1 MDRWQSHRR
10 DSAQQRRYHPRT
22 MSGESA
28 DQPRTLV
35 IVNPAS
41 AGGRTLKR
49 WPALRV
55 ALRAAGVPHDIH
67 HTTAPMDATTT
78 TRSALRAGYTR
89 VVVAGGDG
97 TLNEVV
103 NGFFT
108 PEGVALNPDAILG
121 MLPSGTGG
129 DFRRAAGL
137 PTDPTK
143 LAAILRANHTRRI
156 DAGRVTYDDPATP
169 ALQFINIADCGVGGE
184 VVARV
189 NRSGH
194 KGGGLRGTVVFLGIS
209 LQALT
214 TFGGRPVRLTLDGE
228 VVEMDIQNVV
238 IANGRCFGGG
248 MRIAPNAELDD
259 GLFDVIVLPALGRI
273 RTMIA
278 MPSVYRG
285 THLRQPGVLVRRAA
299 SVRVEPLDDR
309 PLLFD
314 IEGEQIGRAPAT
326 LTCLPGVLNVC
337 VDAAGGGAV

>member
-1 MDRWQSHRR
+1 
-10 DSAQQRRYHPRT
+10 

-28 DQPRTLV
+28 DHPRTLV
-35 IVNPAS
+35 VVNPAS

-55 ALRAAGVPHDIH
+55 ALRAAGVPHDVH
-67 HTTAPMDATTT
+67 HTTAPFDATTA

-89 VVVAGGDG
+89 VVAAGGDG

-108 PEGVALNPDAILG
+108 PDGVTINPDAILG

-137 PTDPTK
+137 PTDPTQ

-156 DAGRVTYDDPATP
+156 DAGRVVYDDPATP
-169 ALQFINIADCGVGGE
+169 ARQFINIADCGVGGE

-189 NRSGH
+189 NRSAN
-194 KGGGLRGTVVFLGIS
+194 KGGGFRGTAVFLGIS
-209 LQALT
+209 LRALT
-214 TFGGRPVRLTLDGE
+214 TFGGRPVRLTLDGD
-228 VVEMDIQNVV
+228 VVEMEIQNVV

-248 MRIAPNAELDD
+248 MRIAPDAELDD
-259 GLFDVIVLPALGRI
+259 GLFDVVVLPALGRI
-273 RTMIA
+273 RTLTA
-278 MPSVYRG
+278 VPSVYRG

-299 SVRVEPLDDR
+299 TVRVEPLDHR

-326 LTCLPGVLNVC
+326 LTCLPGLLNIC
-337 VDAAGGGAV
+337 VGKGRDRAV

>member
-1 MDRWQSHRR
+1 
-10 DSAQQRRYHPRT
+10 

-28 DQPRTLV
+28 DHPRTLV
-35 IVNPAS
+35 VVNPAS

-49 WPALRV
+49 WPTLRL
-55 ALRAAGVPHDIH
+55 ALRAAGVEHDVH
-67 HTTAPMDATTT
+67 HTTAPFDATAV
-78 TRSALRAGYTR
+78 TRSALTAGYTR
-89 VVVAGGDG
+89 VVSAGGDG

-108 PEGVALNPDAILG
+108 PDGVALNPDAILG
-121 MLPSGTGG
+121 VLPSGTGG
-129 DFRRAAGL
+129 DFRRTAGL
-137 PTDPTK
+137 PTDPIQ
-143 LAAILRANHTRRI
+143 LAAILRANHVRRI
-156 DAGRVTYDDPATP
+156 DAGRVTYDDPAT
-169 ALQFINIADCGVGGE
+169 AARQFINIADCGVGGE

-189 NRSGH
+189 NRSGN
-194 KGGGLRGTVVFLGIS
+194 KGGGLRGTAVFLGIS
-209 LQALT
+209 VKALT
-214 TFGGRPVRLTLDGE
+214 TFGGRPVRLTFDGD

-248 MRIAPNAELDD
+248 MRIAPGAELDD

-273 RTMIA
+273 RTLAA

-299 SVRVEPLDDR
+299 TVRVEPLDDR

-337 VDAAGGGAV
+337 VGTAPDRAL